1 LEGSGIKVTI
11 TTPSRLHFSIV
22 DMRGDLGRIHGSVGV
37 AIQEPKI
44 VLKASP
50 AKTMKAMGPRANRVL
65 EFAGTILR
73 DSGVD
78 MGIEFEVLSDIP
90 EHQGFGS
97 GTQLALAVGSAVS
110 QIYDLGLSVEDIAMK
125 LSRSKISG
133 IGTQAF
139 KHGGFIVDGGHRTDE
154 PNSIPPLIFHHDIP
168 EDWLFVVGVP
178 EISQNVSGE
187 IEKKAFSMFE
197 PPPESLVG
205 EVARLVLVKM
215 IPSIIDADIK
225 AFGEAMTAIDYKFGE
240 YWLKVQGGRYSHP
253 LIEAGVGFLLNSGSY
268 GAGQSS
274 WGPAFYGLVEGE
286 RQAELVREKLNKF
299 LNSEGRR
306 GSVFC
311 TRPNNEGAKI
321 RITS

>member
-1 LEGSGIKVTI
+1 LEGSDIEVTI
-11 TTPSRLHFSIV
+11 TTPSRLHFSIA

-50 AKTMKAMGPRANRVL
+50 AKTMKAMGPRPSRVL

-78 MGIEFEVLSDIP
+78 AGIEFEVLSDIP

-97 GTQLALAVGSAVS
+97 GTQLALAVGFAVS
-110 QIYDLGLSVEDIAMK
+110 KIYNLGLSAEDIAMK

-133 IGTQAF
+133 IGTQVF

-154 PNSIPPLIFHHDIP
+154 LNSIPPLIFHRDIP

-178 EISQNVSGE
+178 EISLNVSGE

-286 RQAELVREKLNKF
+286 RQAELVKGKLNKF

-306 GSVFC
+306 GSAFY

>member
-1 LEGSGIKVTI
+1 LGESNIEVRV

-22 DMRGDLGRIHGSVGV
+22 DMRGDLGRIHGSIGV

-50 AKTMKAMGPRANRVL
+50 AKTLKAKGPRANRVL
-65 EFAGTILR
+65 EFAGTIIR

-78 MGIEFEVLSDIP
+78 SGAEFEIISDIP

-97 GTQLALAVGSAVS
+97 GTQLALAVGSAIS
-110 QIYDLGLSVEDIAMK
+110 RIYDLGLSAEDIAMK
-125 LSRSKISG
+125 LSRSRISG

-139 KHGGFIVDGGHRTDE
+139 KHGGFIVDGGHMIDN

-168 EDWLFVVGVP
+168 KNWHFVIGVP
-178 EISQNVSGE
+178 EINQNISGQ
-187 IEKKAFSMFE
+187 IEKKAFSIFE
-197 PPPESLVG
+197 PPSKELMG
-205 EVARLVLVKM
+205 EVARLVLIKM
-215 IPSIIDADIK
+215 IPSIIDTDIK
-225 AFGEAMTAIDYKFGE
+225 VFGEAMTSIDYKFGE

-253 LIEAGVGFLLNSGSY
+253 LIEAGISFLLKSGAY

-274 WGPAFYGLVEGE
+274 WGPAFYGLVEDE
-286 RQAELVREKLNKF
+286 IQAKLVKDRLSKF

-306 GSVFC
+306 GSAFY
-311 TRPNNEGAKI
+311 TGPNNDGAKI